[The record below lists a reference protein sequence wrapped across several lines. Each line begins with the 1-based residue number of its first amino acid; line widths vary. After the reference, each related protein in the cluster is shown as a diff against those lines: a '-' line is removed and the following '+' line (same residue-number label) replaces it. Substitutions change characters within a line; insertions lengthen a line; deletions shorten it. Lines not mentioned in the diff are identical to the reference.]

1 MVVDGLSDGFSDEG
15 WAEDDDAGL
24 SDDGWT
30 EDDGRSVDGWAEDDG
45 WTEDDGWAVVVSFS
59 LVLLWAASSGFSF
72 FSLGRGASRWIGSLA
87 SPCGP
92 C

>member
-1 MVVDGLSDGFSDEG
+1 MVVDGLSDGFSDDG

-24 SDDGWT
+24 SDEGWT

-45 WTEDDGWAVVVSFS
+45 WTVVVSFS

-72 FSLGRGASRWIGSLA
+72 LSLGRGASRWIGSLA